1 MRKADPNIKK
11 LTTAQK
17 QTKYLE
23 ATSFVMDPVI
33 ESVRTLH
40 PSKVWDDIH
49 PQFLVT
55 FWSLSMYDLQVPV
68 ESYQREISK
77 LKQLSAG
84 LIESKDVVSY
94 FWGFQKSIKLLKFPN
109 YLTEHF
115 ENEKGTGTLHGIDRE
130 APG

>member
-1 MRKADPNIKK
+1 
-11 LTTAQK
+11 
-17 QTKYLE
+17 
-23 ATSFVMDPVI
+23 
-33 ESVRTLH
+33 
-40 PSKVWDDIH
+40 
-49 PQFLVT
+49 
-55 FWSLSMYDLQVPV
+55 MYDLQVPV

-94 FWGFQKSIKLLKFPN
+94 FWGSWNSIKLLKFPN

-115 ENEKGTGTLHGIDRE
+115 ENEEGTGTLYGIDRE